1 MRGAEVFRISEGPGL
16 KALAVPGCIQSLG
29 QAAGK
34 IPAAGSFRESPSGA
48 KAQRSFRGIFGTTEV
63 KIIHLTK
70 GTAAVSNDA

>member
-63 KIIHLTK
+63 
-70 GTAAVSNDA
+70 VP